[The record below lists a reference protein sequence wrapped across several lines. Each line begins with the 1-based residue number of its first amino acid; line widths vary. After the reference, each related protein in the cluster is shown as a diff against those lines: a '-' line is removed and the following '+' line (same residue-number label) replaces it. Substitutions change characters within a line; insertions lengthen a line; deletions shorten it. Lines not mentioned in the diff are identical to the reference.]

1 MFQAVPLRPNLRI
14 EVNLVIECFDT
25 KLGIK
30 IDQVLLELQ
39 SPKAAKLDV
48 LERPI

>member
-14 EVNLVIECFDT
+14 EVNLIIECFET
-25 KLGIK
+25 NAGIQ
-30 IDQVLLELQ
+30 IDQVLLELWP
-39 SPKAAKLDV
+39 PKAAKLDV